1 MTPIKKQAL
10 TAKSLIIIAV
20 AVAMVTMAPAS
31 VASMASAQQSQTS
44 GSKFG
49 AISSIQNGKDGKPE
63 WILAGGWEL
72 KNIGSSPDF
81 NATFNMVMLDGN
93 APHKHSI
100 TDFKITGSPTTSGMT
115 TTYNG
120 TATVTLKKGPV
131 SDVPISIKLMGPRA
145 MSLWID
151 PTKTEGH
158 FGNTPI
164 YGIQHGM
171 QMQMMSMK

>member
-1 MTPIKKQAL
+1 MTPIKRQAS

-20 AVAMVTMAPAS
+20 AVAVVTMASAS
-31 VASMASAQQSQTS
+31 VASMASAQTS

-49 AISSIQNGKDGKPE
+49 AIGSIQNGKDGKPL
-63 WILAGGWEL
+63 WILAGRWEL
-72 KNIGSSPDF
+72 KNIGSSSPTF
-81 NATFNMVMLDGN
+81 NATFNMVMLDGR
-93 APHKHSI
+93 APHMHNI
-100 TDFKITGSPTTSGMT
+100 TDFKMTGSPTTSGTT

-120 TATVTLKKGPV
+120 TATVNLINGPA
-131 SDVPISIKLMGPRA
+131 SDVPMSIKLMGPRA

-151 PTKTEGH
+151 PTKTGGH

>member
-1 MTPIKKQAL
+1 MRRDILVQNSEGERPPTPL
-10 TAKSLIIIAV
+10 DYERPELVPVGSLH
-20 AVAMVTMAPAS
+20 
-31 VASMASAQQSQTS
+31 
-44 GSKFG
+44 
-49 AISSIQNGKDGKPE
+49 DL
-63 WILAGGWEL
+63 LAGST
-72 KNIGSSPDF
+72 GSQCDQ
-81 NATFNMVMLDGN
+81 
-93 APHKHSI
+93 
-100 TDFKITGSPTTSGMT
+100 FKTTGSPTTSGMA

-171 QMQMMSMK
+171 QMQSMK